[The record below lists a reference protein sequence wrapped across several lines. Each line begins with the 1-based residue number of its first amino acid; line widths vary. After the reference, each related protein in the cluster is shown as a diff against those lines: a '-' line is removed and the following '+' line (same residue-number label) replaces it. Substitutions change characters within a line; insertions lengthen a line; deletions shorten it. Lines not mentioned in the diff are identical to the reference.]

1 MPPNR
6 PWILKK
12 WLLPLD
18 LDENFYGDQDF
29 DLEDFD
35 AEGFDIGGGTPDA
48 GSFEEEKL

>member
-1 MPPNR
+1 MDFEEMAAASGS
-6 PWILKK
+6 
-12 WLLPLD
+12 LD

-48 GSFEEEKL
+48 GSFEKEKL